1 MAPREETTMF
11 RINRRR
17 TVAAGVQFC
26 DSCAEVTTAD
36 DRARRRYDTTVA
48 QAQSW
53 ALLR

>member
-1 MAPREETTMF
+1 MF
-11 RINRRR
+11 RIARRR
-17 TVAAGVQFC
+17 AAAAGVQFC

-36 DRARRRYDTTVA
+36 ERARRRYETAVA